1 MRSARRTAR
10 TANVRA
16 VLRHCV
22 PNKKAAPS
30 CGFAYLLRTL
40 WAEQFADANG
50 TARKVLNMYPRP
62 FTVFSV
68 GGLFCIYP
76 SFLRRLCTIPKQ
88 KSIPELEAEIAAKE
102 RQLAQLQHRQQQLEN
117 RRSYYEKGN
126 RRKRTHRLITRGAAI
141 ESVEPLAKVL
151 SETEFYAF
159 AEKALTL
166 PEVKSLLMSA
176 VNAHNATEQ
185 KGKG

>member
-1 MRSARRTAR
+1 M
-10 TANVRA
+10 
-16 VLRHCV
+16 
-22 PNKKAAPS
+22 PN
-30 CGFAYLLRTL
+30 
-40 WAEQFADANG
+40 
-50 TARKVLNMYPRP
+50 
-62 FTVFSV
+62 
-68 GGLFCIYP
+68 
-76 SFLRRLCTIPKQ
+76 Q
-88 KSIPELEAEIAAKE
+88 KSIPELEAEISAKKH
-102 RQLAQLQHRQQQLEN
+102 QLAQLQHRQQQLEN

-176 VNAHNATEQ
+176 VNAQNATEQ

>member
-1 MRSARRTAR
+1 M
-10 TANVRA
+10 
-16 VLRHCV
+16 
-22 PNKKAAPS
+22 
-30 CGFAYLLRTL
+30 
-40 WAEQFADANG
+40 
-50 TARKVLNMYPRP
+50 
-62 FTVFSV
+62 
-68 GGLFCIYP
+68 
-76 SFLRRLCTIPKQ
+76 PKQ

-117 RRSYYEKGN
+117 
-126 RRKRTHRLITRGAAI
+126 RGAAI